1 VPASPATS
9 IPHQGTARIRG
20 RSSRAHRPPRSGDRR
35 SDKSLGRSMRCRV
48 GVPTKGFDVDSKGFA
63 WIPED
68 GFLAHLAP
76 MLTRSRRRSCAPYS
90 NLFTHPHS
98 MT

>member
-1 VPASPATS
+1 
-9 IPHQGTARIRG
+9 
-20 RSSRAHRPPRSGDRR
+20 
-35 SDKSLGRSMRCRV
+35 MRCRV